1 MGNRRRNHQF
11 EHGHGLALP
20 LITVSILNGDCIPS
34 AFRQFWKIKAKNWQ
48 HLPGNQT
55 EIRADHSPAAVLPFH
70 PSCSLRIHYCFL
82 TIVLRTVWFFDFNSA
97 SSTNHNL
104 LLQPI
109 WVSIPKTN
117 GVFQRDHGNLYHV
130 LDHLLYRFYSWYQHA
145 IPTRL
150 RKHSL
155 DLHPFYSQRNVFS

>member
-20 LITVSILNGDCIPS
+20 LITVPIRNGDCIPS

-70 PSCSLRIHYCFL
+70 PSRSLRIRYCVL
-82 TIVLRTVWFFDFNSA
+82 TRVLCTICIFDFNSA
-97 SSTNHNL
+97 SSTDLNL
-104 LLQPI
+104 LLQPL
-109 WVSIPKTN
+109 WVSVSQTN
-117 GVFQRDHGNLYHV
+117 GVVQRDHDNLDHV
-130 LDHLLYRFYSWYQHA
+130 LDHLLYRFHSWYQHP
-145 IPTRL
+145 IPTWL
-150 RKHSL
+150 REHRFN
-155 DLHPFYSQRNVFS
+155 LHPFHSKHGGIA